1 MSHFYSHQQPVI
13 PRKQSDKHGALKGG
27 GPQYFILQ
35 ELGQHSEFSFILPC
49 ALIGG
54 YTEIHCQSCR
64 GKEPGMNSSQTH
76 SCWII
81 SSATYSGYELK
92 YLVLSGL
99 ISSSST
105 PLCHT
110 PPPSNNAYPAE
121 YCEDENYVNSECN
134 RFWNWLLLY
143 NGSDYN
149 YHIIRPGKRRVW
161 DEYFNHYIYNRFS
174 AF

>member
-1 MSHFYSHQQPVI
+1 MGLS
-13 PRKQSDKHGALKGG
+13 KG

-35 ELGQHSEFSFILPC
+35 GLGQHSEFSFILPC
-49 ALIGG
+49 TIIGE

-105 PLCHT
+105 PLRHN
-110 PPPSNNAYPAE
+110 PPCNNAYPAG
-121 YCEDENYVNSECN
+121 YCENENYEIQNITVSG
-134 RFWNWLLLY
+134 NWLLLY

-149 YHIIRPGKRRVW
+149 YHITRPGKS
-161 DEYFNHYIYNRFS
+161 RF
-174 AF
+174 